1 MIQSLWKDGKYQAW
15 LETLST
21 KTTVGVHRAWVR
33 WPDGT
38 TRDSHLKIV
47 FSTGE
52 RPDRHL
58 VHEAL
63 AWLIANALDLP
74 VPELAGFLILNSQQ
88 ISRAHPDRPEVDRTL
103 AWVTSTI
110 DQGPLAIMPG
120 MEQDAHLTRELK
132 EWQHLR
138 GCCGFD
144 EWLGNTDRY
153 PRNLLRRGP
162 SDFVLIDHDNITGS
176 AHWLADALLNSH
188 RDQFKNVLRERCS
201 PKPGGNPCPERAFS
215 NAMLEHA
222 TAYPATI
229 SKLAE
234 DILLWLHRLVDD
246 DTDAWAMCAFIT
258 QRANLIQG
266 LIRGRYGL
274 LM

>member
-1 MIQSLWKDGKYQAW
+1 MIQSLWKDGEYQTW
-15 LETLST
+15 LETLHT
-21 KTTVGVHRAWVR
+21 KTTVGVHRAWVS
-33 WPDGT
+33 WSDGKA
-38 TRDSHLKIV
+38 RDSHVKIV
-47 FSTGE
+47 FSSGE

-63 AWLIANALDLP
+63 AWLIADALKLP
-74 VPELAGFLILNSQQ
+74 VPDFAGFLILNSQQ
-88 ISRAHPDRPEVDRTL
+88 IQRAHPNRPRTDRTL

-110 DQGPLAIMPG
+110 EHGALPIVPN
-120 MEQDAHLTRELK
+120 MEGDAHLTRELHD
-132 EWQHLR
+132 WPHLF

-144 EWLGNTDRY
+144 EWLGNSDRY

-176 AHWLADALLNSH
+176 AHWLADSLLNSH
-188 RDQFKNVLRERCS
+188 QDNFTNVLRARCS
-201 PKPGGNPCPERAFS
+201 PRSGGNPHYERAFS
-215 NAMLEHA
+215 NAMLEHSA
-222 TAYPATI
+222 VYPATI
-229 SKLAE
+229 SKLAG
-234 DILLWLHRLVDD
+234 DILLWLHALLDD

-266 LIRGRYGL
+266 LIRRRYGL